1 MSRSY
6 TLKGRLNYLREQL
19 KDLGKFEHYLSA
31 LKNTLDRCKTVEEF
45 EDLFKDE
52 MTPDWRTQRDEFNA
66 LSETQGNRTEEDAQ
80 ILIEKLIA
88 NREALINGVIAFD
101 FVKAVISENNIS
113 IGEPLEGKL
122 DDPLLELPFDPSDY
136 ETMPENYRENIR
148 FALEKSFAIYID
160 EYYAPLFSEI
170 DEDFWELYP
179 EEAMQLKMLSWLM
192 QKLEISSHSAK
203 MDMESICQG
212 MLL

>member
-1 MSRSY
+1 M
-6 TLKGRLNYLREQL
+6 
-19 KDLGKFEHYLSA
+19 
-31 LKNTLDRCKTVEEF
+31 
-45 EDLFKDE
+45 
-52 MTPDWRTQRDEFNA
+52 
-66 LSETQGNRTEEDAQ
+66 
-80 ILIEKLIA
+80 
-88 NREALINGVIAFD
+88 IAFD

-179 EEAMQLKMLSWLM
+179 EEALQLKMLSWLM
-192 QKLEISSHSAK
+192 QKLEISSHPAK
-203 MDMESICQG
+203 MDMDQFARECSFNMNIKDG
-212 MLL
+212 LVWIDGSEAAMDLARSLEKHGALKIKGDKIKWKS

>member
-1 MSRSY
+1 MFNLGEFDEDAAKEVRGFLEDAGIRTEMKPSLAANVSRSY

-31 LKNTLDRCKTVEEF
+31 LKNTLDRCKTVDEF

-52 MTPDWRTQRDEFNA
+52 MTPDWRAQREEFNA

-122 DDPLLELPFDPSDY
+122 DDPLLELPF
-136 ETMPENYRENIR
+136 
-148 FALEKSFAIYID
+148 
-160 EYYAPLFSEI
+160 
-170 DEDFWELYP
+170 
-179 EEAMQLKMLSWLM
+179 
-192 QKLEISSHSAK
+192 
-203 MDMESICQG
+203 
-212 MLL
+212 